1 MSRRSVGRIVVIAI
15 ACAIAVA
22 AVPDTRRAVL
32 RAAGGLLMFND
43 PIESADVGVMA
54 ESGDGGE
61 LEVSDL
67 YLRGV
72 VPRVV
77 LLVGAPTAVDQE
89 FARRGVQREDGRLKI
104 LLQLG
109 VPRTAIT
116 TVEAG
121 EGGTTES
128 TQALAAWAHSHPS
141 RVIVVVDPTHA
152 RRYRRTLRRVWPAN
166 VPPPRVVSPRANPFR
181 AEDWWVSLRTRRDG
195 LFELEKLLW
204 DYVRHPW

>member
-1 MSRRSVGRIVVIAI
+1 MSRRSIRRIVA
-15 ACAIAVA
+15 A
-22 AVPDTRRAVL
+22 AVICAVGVAVVPDARRAVL
-32 RAAGGLLMFND
+32 RAAGVALMFND

-54 ESGDGGE
+54 SGEGGE

-72 VPRVV
+72 VPRIV
-77 LLVGAPTAVDQE
+77 LFVGAPTAVDQE

-109 VPRTAIT
+109 VPRGAIT
-116 TVEAG
+116 TVETG

-128 TQALAAWAHSHPS
+128 TQALATWARLHPN
-141 RVIVVVDPTHA
+141 RVVVVVDPTHA
-152 RRYRRTLRRVWPAN
+152 RRYRRTLRRVWPAD
-166 VPPPRVVSPRANPFR
+166 VPPPRITTPRANPFR

-195 LFELEKLLW
+195 LFELQKLVW